1 MRESREG
8 VRYAHGDQ
16 NETLVPRPSALVPVL
31 VRRLGLVDYLP
42 TFQAMQAFTEARTA
56 DTPDEIWLLEHAPV
70 FTQGMNGKAEH
81 LLAPGEIP
89 VVQVDRGGQVTYH
102 GPGQL
107 VVYLLL
113 DLRRRK
119 LGVRQVVSAMEQAVI
134 ALLDDY
140 GIAAEARPEA
150 PGVYVEGN
158 KIAALGLRVRRGCS
172 YHGLSLNIDMELE
185 PFSRINPCGYQGLGV
200 TQLRALGI
208 NDALEEIAERLL
220 GKLGASLSLAV
231 Q

>member
-1 MRESREG
+1 MSPLSP
-8 VRYAHGDQ
+8 ATCDLQ
-16 NETLVPRPSALVPVL
+16 PIL
-31 VRRLGLVDYLP
+31 VRHLGLTEYLP
-42 TFQAMQAFTEARTA
+42 AFQAMQRFTESRTA
-56 DTPDEIWLLEHAPV
+56 ETPDEIWLLEHPPV

-119 LGVRQVVSAMEQAVI
+119 LGVRHVVTAMEQAVI
-134 ALLDDY
+134 DLLGDD
-140 GIAAEARPEA
+140 GIAAVARQDA
-150 PGVYVEGN
+150 PGVYVEGS
-158 KIAALGLRVRRGCS
+158 KVASLGLRVRRGCS
-172 YHGLSLNIDMELE
+172 YHGLSLNVDMDLE
-185 PFSRINPCGYQGLGV
+185 PFSRINPCGYRGLAV

-208 NDALEEIAERLL
+208 DDTTEIVSEKLLERLAEQLGIAEWQETH
-220 GKLGASLSLAV
+220 LAMDR
-231 Q
+231 